1 MKNELRQRL
10 KGQRPIESFD
20 IYHGWDQDVNTWFV
34 EIQIYPQFGTGNI
47 IEWFNTEES
56 YEKRLK
62 ELRYTLSDI
71 QWG

>member
-1 MKNELRQRL
+1 MPRERL
-10 KGQRPIESFD
+10 KGQRPIQNFD
-20 IYHGWDQDVNTWFV
+20 IYHGWDQDVKTWFV
-34 EIQIYPQFGTGNI
+34 EIQIPQFGTGNI

-56 YEKRLK
+56 YERRLK

>member
-1 MKNELRQRL
+1 M
-10 KGQRPIESFD
+10 
-20 IYHGWDQDVNTWFV
+20 
-34 EIQIYPQFGTGNI
+34 PQFGTGNI